1 MRTLERSDDCHSGIT
16 TAASPQFFR
25 LDMDIAYLSALAAL
39 AGSVVGGLTTGLSAW
54 TSQRAQMRT
63 ALLAHKI
70 SQRED
75 LFRDFIVS
83 ASKTYGEA
91 IVSSEPQLSE
101 LVGLYGMV
109 SRMRVLCSA
118 RTVACAERAMLTT
131 LDTFFKPNRTL
142 QELHETIKGAHG
154 INVLQEF
161 SEAARDELRALAP

>member
-1 MRTLERSDDCHSGIT
+1 
-16 TAASPQFFR
+16 
-25 LDMDIAYLSALAAL
+25 MDIAYLSALAAL
-39 AGSVVGGLTTGLSAW
+39 AGSVVGGFTTGLSAW
-54 TSQRAQMRT
+54 TGQRAQTRT

-75 LFRDFIVS
+75 LFRDFIVA

-91 IVSSEPQLSE
+91 MVSSEPQLPE
-101 LVGLYGMV
+101 LVGLYGMI

-131 LDTFFKPNRTL
+131 LDTFSKPNRTIR
-142 QELHETIKGAHG
+142 ELHETIKGAHG

-161 SEAARDELRALAP
+161 SEAARDELRVLAP